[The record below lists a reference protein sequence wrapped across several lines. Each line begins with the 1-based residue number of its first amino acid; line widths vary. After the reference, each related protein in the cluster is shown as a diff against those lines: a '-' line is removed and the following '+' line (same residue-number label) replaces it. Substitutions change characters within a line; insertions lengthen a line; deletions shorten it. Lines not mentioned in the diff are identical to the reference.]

1 MPKVICGEVSKM
13 SEEENSLP
21 GTGYNQEMVY
31 GVHHYKGKRE
41 IGRRYLLDAC
51 KVTK

>member
-1 MPKVICGEVSKM
+1 MPEVICEEVSKM

-21 GTGYNQEMVY
+21 GTGYNQEMVC
-31 GVHHYKGKRE
+31 GVHHYKGKGE
-41 IGRRYLLDAC
+41 FGRCYLLDAC